1 VYCELY
7 TTFVEKNNL
16 QIKMLMLHTNWTH
29 NVNETKQAC
38 GLLMFLSKYLSL
50 INHSFKG
57 LAAWNFVS
65 IQMLIVDSNLLAME
79 EIFPGGPPCL
89 FGPPKAKSLD
99 LFLFSSSLV
108 KLSTLA

>member
-1 VYCELY
+1 
-7 TTFVEKNNL
+7 
-16 QIKMLMLHTNWTH
+16 MLHTNWTH
-29 NVNETKQAC
+29 NVNETKQASYRAKVRAIHPAKQLPSVC

-65 IQMLIVDSNLLAME
+65 IQMLIVDSNLLAMD

-108 KLSTLA
+108 K

>member
-1 VYCELY
+1 
-7 TTFVEKNNL
+7 
-16 QIKMLMLHTNWTH
+16 
-29 NVNETKQAC
+29 
-38 GLLMFLSKYLSL
+38 MFLSKYLSL

-79 EIFPGGPPCL
+79 EMFPGGPPCL

-108 KLSTLA
+108 KLSTLAY